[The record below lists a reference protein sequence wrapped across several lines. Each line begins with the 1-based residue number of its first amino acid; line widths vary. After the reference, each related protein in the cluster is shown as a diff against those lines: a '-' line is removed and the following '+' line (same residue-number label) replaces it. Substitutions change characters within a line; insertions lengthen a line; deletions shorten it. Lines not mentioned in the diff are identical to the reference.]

1 MVEVRSRGERWAAV
15 SGIVAA
21 LSLTAALIFNGIQA
35 HDSAVAQRQTKLATE
50 LGLLEQMQSAMT
62 KSIYSRVPYVGQ
74 FRDLRAGRRGA
85 LSGRAYRVTAE
96 EAASMNY
103 FAWLFNNGYVT
114 APGADELLGPRMICE
129 YQQAFAPAFN
139 DSAHELP
146 DLLQFIQERG
156 RELSKLA
163 EDCE

>member
-1 MVEVRSRGERWAAV
+1 VVEVRSRREKWAAV

-21 LSLTAALIFNGIQA
+21 LSLAAALVFNGIQA

-50 LGLLEQMQSAMT
+50 LGLLEQMQGAMT
-62 KSIYSRVPYVGQ
+62 KSIYSRVPYVAQ
-74 FRDLRAGRRGA
+74 FRALRAGRRGA
-85 LSGRAYRVTAE
+85 LSRRAYRVTAE

-114 APGADELLGPRMICE
+114 ASGADELLGPRMICE
-129 YQQAFAPAFN
+129 YQQAFAPALN
-139 DSAHELP
+139 DPAHDLP

-156 RELSKLA
+156 RKLWKLV
-163 EDCE
+163 ESCE